1 MVGKGVK
8 RGAVALVPSAS
19 AFVSPAGNERTAM
32 SVEREEGRKGGREE
46 GRKGGR
52 EEERKRGREER
63 EKERRGD
70 YLKLAES
77 LVRQQS

>member
-19 AFVSPAGNERTAM
+19 TFVSSPAGNERTAM
-32 SVEREEGRKGGREE
+32 SVEREG
-46 GRKGGR
+46 
-52 EEERKRGREER
+52 GREER
-63 EKERRGD
+63 EKEKRRGD